1 MTSRSPWLRLF
12 FGAMLA
18 MCAAFDAHAQTSAPA
33 LATMP
38 SPPPANR
45 PFRATFSFTWFA
57 GAFGVTAGNPIT
69 VSGSNIT
76 VPFDLGCGF
85 ICPGGQSYS
94 AFAFDMPA
102 LAAGS
107 YRVRMVD
114 AANPTQLLAEFPL
127 VVGVTDVPASGPV
140 SLMLMILVLFLA
152 ATHDRHRRAL
162 V

>member
-1 MTSRSPWLRLF
+1 MTSRSLWLRLL
-12 FGAMLA
+12 FGAVLA

-33 LATMP
+33 LATTP
-38 SPPPANR
+38 SPAPANR
-45 PFRATFSFTWFA
+45 PFRAAFSFTWFP
-57 GAFGVTAGNPIT
+57 GAFGVTAGNPIM
-69 VSGSNIT
+69 VSGNTIT

-114 AANPTQLLAEFPL
+114 AVNPNQMLAEFPL
-127 VVGVTDVPASGPV
+127 VVGVTDVPASGSV
-140 SLMLMILVLFLA
+140 SLMLLILVLFLA
-152 ATHDRHRRAL
+152 AARDRRRRAL

>member
-1 MTSRSPWLRLF
+1 
-12 FGAMLA
+12 
-18 MCAAFDAHAQTSAPA
+18 
-33 LATMP
+33 
-38 SPPPANR
+38 
-45 PFRATFSFTWFA
+45 
-57 GAFGVTAGNPIT
+57 
-69 VSGSNIT
+69 
-76 VPFDLGCGF
+76 
-85 ICPGGQSYS
+85 
-94 AFAFDMPA
+94 MPA

>member
-1 MTSRSPWLRLF
+1 MSSPSRWLRLWL
-12 FGAMLA
+12 GVVPAL
-18 MCAAFDAHAQTSAPA
+18 CATLDAHAQTMAPA
-33 LATMP
+33 LATVP

-57 GAFGVTAGNPIT
+57 GAWGVTAGNPIT
-69 VSGSNIT
+69 VAGSTIT

-102 LAAGS
+102 LAAGN
-107 YRVRMVD
+107 YRLRMVD
-114 AANPTQLLAEFPL
+114 AANPTQILAEFPL
-127 VVGVTDVPASGPV
+127 VVGATDVPTSGSV

-152 ATHDRHRRAL
+152 AACDRRRRVLA
-162 V
+162 